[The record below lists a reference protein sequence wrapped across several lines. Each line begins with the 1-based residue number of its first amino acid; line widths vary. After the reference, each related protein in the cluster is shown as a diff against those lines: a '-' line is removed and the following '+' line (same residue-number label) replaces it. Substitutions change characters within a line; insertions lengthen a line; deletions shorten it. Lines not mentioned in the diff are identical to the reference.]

1 LKGQRSCISL
11 PHDHLLFQAMPK
23 PKPLPLPTQE
33 RLQELFDYSVTTG
46 TLYHLQRQAKGRGD
60 GHAGRPIS
68 GRIYVI
74 IEGQRYMAHRLVWCW
89 MTGQDPAHLHIDH
102 IDGNPSNNA
111 WHNLRLADRCQNLS
125 NCKRHKD
132 NASGFKGVS
141 WDKQKQRWQATI
153 CHQRKQYHLGRFDT
167 PEEAHAAYVAAAERL
182 HGEFARA
189 A

>member
-1 LKGQRSCISL
+1 MNTL
-11 PHDHLLFQAMPK
+11 PHDHLLFQAMTK
-23 PKPLPLPTQE
+23 PKPLPTQE

-46 TLYHLQRQAKGRGD
+46 HLYHRQGRNQGQIAGGVTGAKGYRHVWVD
-60 GHAGRPIS
+60 RLLF
-68 GRIYVI
+68 R
-74 IEGQRYMAHRLVWCW
+74 AHRLIWCW
-89 MTGQDPAHLHIDH
+89 VTGEDPINQVIDH
-102 IDGNPSNNA
+102 ADRATDNNA

-141 WDKQKQRWQATI
+141 WDKRTQRWEAKI
-153 CHQRKQYHLGRFDT
+153 CHQRKQMSLGRFDT

-189 A
+189 T